1 MAGRPRDPGIDGAVI
16 AAAADLLA
24 RQELATLPMEAVA
37 ERAGVAKSTVYRRW
51 ANGDALIADTV
62 DSLDRPP
69 PGRPGASLAEDLA
82 RFVESLRPVARLLP
96 SLNLLAR
103 RNPGTQTRLVALID
117 GRRLFLEEALARAES
132 RGELRDRPDSTSLLH
147 LLIAAASHDA
157 SETAVR
163 LLIRGLRAT
172 EAAQ

>member
-51 ANGDALIADTV
+51 ANGDALLADTV
-62 DSLDRPP
+62 DFLDRPP
-69 PGRPGASLAEDLA
+69 DQPGASLAEDLA
-82 RFVESLRPVARLLP
+82 RLVESLRPVARLLP
-96 SLNLLAR
+96 SLRLFAR
-103 RNPGTQTRLVALID
+103 RNAGTETRLMALID
-117 GRRLFLEEALARAES
+117 GRRLLLEEALVRAED
-132 RGELRDRPDSTSLLH
+132 RGELRDIPESTSLLH
-147 LLIAAASHDA
+147 LLIAAASHDG

-163 LLIRGLRAT
+163 LLIRGLGAT